1 METNRNPEK
10 KTDRQTKTNQ
20 RIRDLE
26 RGVKTHREKE
36 TKTGRLVGQPR
47 ARNVS
52 RQSLNKNETR
62 NEVHGLENVDR

>member
-1 METNRNPEK
+1 MKTNRNPEK

-36 TKTGRLVGQPR
+36 TKRDKDREGWWGSQDP
-47 ARNVS
+47 
-52 RQSLNKNETR
+52 ETSADK
-62 NEVHGLENVDR
+62 V

>member
-36 TKTGRLVGQPR
+36 TKRDKDREVGGAAKSQK
-47 ARNVS
+47 
-52 RQSLNKNETR
+52 RQQTKSE
-62 NEVHGLENVDR
+62 